1 MGFPSVAVV
10 HHRQLGV
17 DAPTFVPEGRRM
29 HHAAVPTTRSP
40 THIQTVMV
48 AGYVALSPLTAWTG
62 RHRFNLGELGMVPA
76 GGANFCGA
84 EYKVGSGREALHHQ
98 IVIATVCFPLVALD
112 ARLGLTLLLM
122 THR

>member
-1 MGFPSVAVV
+1 
-10 HHRQLGV
+10 
-17 DAPTFVPEGRRM
+17 
-29 HHAAVPTTRSP
+29 
-40 THIQTVMV
+40 MV

-76 GGANFCGA
+76 GGANLCGA

-122 THR
+122 THRKCLDDLLGQYRAFHGACVGHGRCSELRYPATARSTV